1 MTRNAVADR
10 SLVLDANILIRAV
23 LGKRVGQLIEQ
34 YVGDVDLLPQI
45 RRLLRPKSTCRSSA
59 PKEDYRWI
67 RQWRCTTA
75 WVRSWKSCRSPCT
88 ANRKRR
94 HAHASNAGTRT
105 IGR

>member
-1 MTRNAVADR
+1 MADR

-34 YVGDVDLLPQI
+34 YVGDVDLFAPDTAFVEAEEHLPQ
-45 RRLLRPKSTCRSSA
+45 L
-59 PKEDYRWI
+59 
-67 RQWRCTTA
+67 CT
-75 WVRSWKSCRSPCT
+75 
-88 ANRKRR
+88 KRGLPLDKGPR